1 MKVETNTIAPCRMRV
16 AVKAEAEET
25 REDYEKVVKQYLLHG
40 RIPGFR
46 AGKAPRNVILQRYRE
61 GIDQDAR
68 QQLIGKFYRQALDS
82 EKLSVVG
89 IIDVSDV
96 AFSPETGI
104 TFAMTV
110 DVAPDFKLP
119 KYEGI
124 AIKAKDATV
133 TDEQLESQINRMRD
147 MAAKFEDAKEG
158 EKVAD
163 GDLVQIDFE
172 AKIGDQT
179 LKDFL
184 GGEDPRN
191 LGSGTDR
198 WFQAD
203 NTADAYIP
211 GLMPGVQGMAVGEKR
226 VIDVKFPKDYPI
238 EALRKQKAAYETTI
252 KVLRKRQ
259 PTDEAEFLKQY
270 GADTLDALKDRVRK
284 GMQASADRQ
293 EADRRRQVVID
304 HLLKKTEFDLPQSVV
319 ESETDAAVRSMLQD
333 GAQRGLSREELEKHR
348 EEILGNASTAAR
360 DRVRLRYILARIAE
374 EEKIKETDEDLET
387 RIREMAAQYQMDA
400 AKLRGML
407 EERNAIENV
416 RGEIRAGKVIDL
428 LVEKA
433 KIS

>member
-1 MKVETNTIAPCRMRV
+1 MKVETNTIAPCRVRV

-25 REDYEKVVKQYLLHG
+25 REDYEKVVKQYVLHG

-46 AGKAPRNVILQRYRE
+46 AGKAPREVILRRYRD

-68 QQLIGKFYRQALDS
+68 QQLIGKFYRQALDQ
-82 EKLSVVG
+82 EKLAVVG

-96 AFSPETGI
+96 VFSPETGI

-110 DVAPDFKLP
+110 DVAPEFKLP

-124 AIKAKDATV
+124 AIKAQDTTVKPEQIDA
-133 TDEQLESQINRMRD
+133 QIDRMRD

-158 EKVAD
+158 ETVAI

-172 AKIGDQT
+172 AKVGDQP

-184 GGEDPRN
+184 GGEDTSN
-191 LGSGTDR
+191 LGSGAGR

-226 VIDVKFPKDYPI
+226 DIDVSFPKDYPV
-238 EALRKQKAAYETTI
+238 EALRGQKALYATTV

-259 PTDEAEFLKQY
+259 PADEAEFLKQY
-270 GADTLDALKDRVRK
+270 GAETLDALRERVTK
-284 GMQASADRQ
+284 GMQAQADRM
-293 EADRRRQVVID
+293 ETDRRRQVVID

-333 GAQRGLSREELEKHR
+333 GANRGLSREELDKHR
-348 EEILGNASTAAR
+348 DEILGNASTAAR

-374 EEKIKETDEDLET
+374 AESIKETDEDLET
-387 RIREMAAQYQMDA
+387 RIREMAVQYQMDA
-400 AKLRGML
+400 SKLRGIL
-407 EERNAIENV
+407 EQRNAIESV
-416 RGEIRAGKVIDL
+416 RGEIRANKVIDM

-433 KIS
+433 KVS